1 MEIFAETTM
10 QQSSDF
16 DKNDE
21 QFLVALR
28 QNDVPTIQ
36 KMLDDG
42 RFILCVQCL
51 PVINSH
57 TTNSATVTWY
67 TELCKAFKQR
77 HSHWIYNCSV
87 RKYVEEFI
95 NTSVYWHR
103 FKQVII
109 IILILFYGED
119 VMGSNGEWIAHFIPS
134 G

>member
-1 MEIFAETTM
+1 MEIFTETTM

-42 RFILCVQCL
+42 RFILWLCNYYQVCNPVLAFKCVNKKSQNFHVQCL

-57 TTNSATVTWY
+57 TANSAAVTWY
-67 TELCKAFKQR
+67 TELCKAFK
-77 HSHWIYNCSV
+77 HKAFTLDI
-87 RKYVEEFI
+87 
-95 NTSVYWHR
+95 
-103 FKQVII
+103 
-109 IILILFYGED
+109 
-119 VMGSNGEWIAHFIPS
+119 
-134 G
+134 